1 MSDTLKEIADNLW
14 GEDTSTFVDQYN
26 NSYLNVIAAFY
37 GVGDLDTSA
46 DIMAGILTAVGGNPA
61 TSTDYLQDIVL
72 ELGGTVTING
82 NWMEAWEAITSGP
95 AAAPVNTV
103 LPNVTGTAVVGN
115 ALTTTNGTWTNS
127 PTSYAYQWKRGATNI
142 GTNANSY
149 TLVNADAG
157 QSITCVVTATN
168 AVGSANATSNILYIY
183 DLDAQT
189 FITDA
194 GITDSTEKGAINDLV
209 IGLKSDSLW
218 NRMLAV
224 YPFVG
229 NTSTQQRYNLKDTLT
244 FKITFNGGWT
254 HSSTGA
260 LPDGSTSYANTGFI
274 PATSW
279 ATSGNSSISAYSRTN
294 NSNAGLLWGTRT
306 GNGNTRLEALLRSS
320 GSTTIVH
327 NSNSTQT
334 PSPAPTTSAINFM
347 SSRINTT
354 DLIIAVNGVA
364 SSYVK
369 AEVITSTLP
378 IYLSAQNNNGVAAL
392 FSNRELAFA
401 HIGTGLTTG
410 QCTSLYTRIQEFQT
424 RLGRQV

>member
-1 MSDTLKEIADNLW
+1 MQIGISIAVKGRNK
-14 GEDTSTFVDQYN
+14 GAGSTPPTPPPQ
-26 NSYLNVIAAFY
+26 
-37 GVGDLDTSA
+37 
-46 DIMAGILTAVGGNPA
+46 
-61 TSTDYLQDIVL
+61 
-72 ELGGTVTING
+72 
-82 NWMEAWEAITSGP
+82 
-95 AAAPVNTV
+95 APVNTT
-103 LPNVTGTAVVGN
+103 PPDISG
-115 ALTTTNGTWTNS
+115 TTTVGQTLTSTTGIWDYS
-127 PTSYAYQWKRGATNI
+127 PVSYVYQWKRGDTNI
-142 GTNANSY
+142 GGAKSDSY
-149 TLVNADAG
+149 VLVQADAG
-157 QSITCVVTATN
+157 QNITCVVTATN
-168 AVGSANATSNILYIY
+168 SVGSIDAQSNILYIY
-183 DLDAQT
+183 DLDAQNFVT
-189 FITDA
+189 TAAITVSN
-194 GITDSTEKGAINDLV
+194 TQTAINDLV

-218 NRMLAV
+218 TSMLAV

-229 NTSTQQRYNLKDTLT
+229 GVATSCKYNLKDTAT
-244 FKITFNGGWT
+244 FELVFGGSWVFSDFGILPNGT
-254 HSSTGA
+254 DT
-260 LPDGSTSYANTGFI
+260 YADTGFI

-410 QCTSLYTRIQEFQT
+410 QCTSLYNRIQAFQT
-424 RLGRQV
+424 TLGRANP